1 MQALL
6 IDALDR
12 LHQCP
17 TQEARWACGVGLLR
31 DCGSDWM
38 TAGTASRHAQTALA
52 IRSTTPESLMCDYV
66 AERIYLD
73 DPWMQLCAS
82 TSAPDHLEVDAETG
96 PTGRPEKTRMSRLF
110 SDHGIKRAVLV
121 PCYGGDRPGGIVL
134 YAKSASAADW
144 LGCPEGLLQA
154 RLLIAVLSSQYRPE
168 QDRSAS
174 PQLYAVGNALSA
186 REREVL
192 QWLFAGHR
200 TTRIAERM
208 GVEDVTVTKH
218 LQSARRKLGARTRE
232 QALAIAIRDGL
243 ISV

>member
-52 IRSTTPESLMCDYV
+52 IRSTTPESLMGDYV

-73 DPWMQLCAS
+73 DPWMQLCAN

-121 PCYGGDRPGGIVL
+121 PCYGGDRPGVRHLGRDD
-134 YAKSASAADW
+134 AD
-144 LGCPEGLLQA
+144 GGG
-154 RLLIAVLSSQYRPE
+154 
-168 QDRSAS
+168 DRDA
-174 PQLYAVGNALSA
+174 Q
-186 REREVL
+186 R
-192 QWLFAGHR
+192 
-200 TTRIAERM
+200 
-208 GVEDVTVTKH
+208 
-218 LQSARRKLGARTRE
+218 ARRLPGDGDVGAAGVLRNSE
-232 QALAIAIRDGL
+232 DGTT
-243 ISV
+243 